1 MYYRRYNKEVNVLG
15 KRWWDKS
22 VIYQV
27 YPKSFYDSNNDGIG
41 DIRGIIEKLDYLKD
55 LGIDIIWLS
64 PVYKSPMDDNGYDI
78 SDYYDIDKQF
88 GSMEDMDSL
97 IEEGNKRGIKIMMDL
112 VINHTSDENAWF
124 IESKSSI
131 DNPKRNFYIWKD
143 PKPDGSAPN
152 NWRSIFGGSAW
163 EYDENTKQYYLHV
176 FSKKQ
181 PDLNWEN
188 EQVRKELYKMVNYW
202 LDKGLGGFRVDA
214 ITYIKKDNT
223 FKSLEAD
230 DNEGLAHINAGSLNQ
245 EGIENFL
252 AELKENT
259 FSKYDIVTV
268 AEAPGIPREQLK
280 KYSGPEGFFDLL
292 FEFGHSD
299 LDVAED
305 GKWYTPKEWT
315 LQEFKDALFKS
326 QEVYNDL
333 GFGAL
338 FLENHDQPRSLNKLI
353 KEEDIGLSS
362 AKMLATIYFLLK
374 GIPFVYQGEEIGMT
388 NVKYDS
394 IEEYNDISSIDQYNS
409 AIRDGL
415 SKEEALTSVHN
426 RSRDN
431 ARIPMQWDDSKNA
444 GFTKGKPWL
453 KANNN
458 YKEVNV
464 KNNLE
469 AEDSILNYYK
479 KLIDLRKNS
488 EYSDVIVYGK
498 YKGFMEND
506 KNIFAYIREYEDKK
520 LLILANFYSQNIKL
534 KLNYTVE
541 KVLLSNYGSFDIS
554 NGEIFLKPYEALVL
568 AVL

>member
-1 MYYRRYNKEVNVLG
+1 
-15 KRWWDKS
+15 
-22 VIYQV
+22 
-27 YPKSFYDSNNDGIG
+27 
-41 DIRGIIEKLDYLKD
+41 
-55 LGIDIIWLS
+55 
-64 PVYKSPMDDNGYDI
+64 MDDNGYDI

-88 GSMEDMDSL
+88 GSMGDMDSL
-97 IEEGNKRGIKIMMDL
+97 IEEGSKRGIKIMMDL
-112 VINHTSDENAWF
+112 VINHTSDEHDWF
-124 IESKSSI
+124 IESKSSR
-131 DNPKRNFYIWKD
+131 DNPKRDFYIWRN
-143 PKPDGSAPN
+143 PKPDGTAPN

-188 EQVRKELYKMVNYW
+188 EEVRKELYKMVNYW

-223 FKSLEAD
+223 FKDLKSSSDEELV
-230 DNEGLAHINAGSLNQ
+230 NINGGSLNQ
-245 EGIENFL
+245 KGIEEFL
-252 AELKENT
+252 SELKENT

-268 AEAPGIPREQLK
+268 AEAPGIPRERLK
-280 KYSGPEGFFDLL
+280 DYSGTKGFFDLL

-305 GKWYTPKEWT
+305 GKWYTPKKWA

-353 KEEDIGLSS
+353 KEKDIGLPS

-374 GIPFVYQGEEIGMT
+374 GIPFIYQGEEIGMT
-388 NVKYDS
+388 NVKYGS
-394 IEEYNDISSIDQYNS
+394 IEDYNDISSIDQYNS
-409 AIRDGL
+409 ALKDGL
-415 SKEEALTSVHN
+415 SKEEALAAVHK

-444 GFTKGKPWL
+444 GFTDGQPWL
-453 KANNN
+453 KVNDN
-458 YKEVNV
+458 YKEINV
-464 KNNLE
+464 KNNLK
-469 AEDSILNYYK
+469 AENSILNYYK
-479 KLIDLRKNS
+479 RLINLRKNS

-498 YKGFMEND
+498 YKGFMETD
-506 KNIFAYIREYEDKK
+506 KNVFAYIREYEDKK
-520 LLILANFYSQNIKL
+520 LLVLANFYGENIKV

-541 KVLLSNYGSFDIS
+541 KLLLSNYDLVDIS
-554 NGEIFLKPYEALVL
+554 KDEISLKPYEVLVISIL
-568 AVL
+568 

>member
-1 MYYRRYNKEVNVLG
+1 MLG

-88 GSMEDMDSL
+88 GSMEDMGSL

-124 IESKSSI
+124 IESKSSR
-131 DNPKRNFYIWKD
+131 DNPKRDFYIWKD

-188 EQVRKELYKMVNYW
+188 EKVRKELYKMVNYW

-223 FKSLEAD
+223 FKDLEVD
-230 DNEGLAHINAGSLNQ
+230 DNEGLAHINGGSLNQ
-245 EGIENFL
+245 EGIEDFL
-252 AELKENT
+252 DELKENT
-259 FSKYDIVTV
+259 FSKYDIITV
-268 AEAPGIPREQLK
+268 AEAPGIPRARLK
-280 KYSGPEGFFDLL
+280 DYSGPKGFFDLL

-305 GKWYTPKEWT
+305 GKWYTPKNWT

-353 KEEDIGLSS
+353 KEEDIGLPS

-388 NVKYDS
+388 NVKYNS
-394 IEEYNDISSIDQYNS
+394 IEDYNDISSIDQYNS
-409 AIRDGL
+409 ALRDGL
-415 SKEEALTSVHN
+415 SKEEALTAVHK

-444 GFTKGKPWL
+444 GFTDGEPWL
-453 KANNN
+453 KVNEN
-458 YKEVNV
+458 YKEINV

-469 AEDSILNYYK
+469 SEDSILKYYK

-488 EYSDVIVYGK
+488 EYSDVIAYGK
-498 YKGFMEND
+498 YKDFMEND
-506 KNIFAYIREYEDKK
+506 KNIFAYIREYEHKK
-520 LLILANFYSQNIKL
+520 ILVLANFYGENIKV

-541 KVLLSNYGSFDIS
+541 KVLLSNCDLIDIS
-554 NGEIFLKPYEALVL
+554 KNEIALKPYEALVL
-568 AVL
+568 SII

>member
-1 MYYRRYNKEVNVLG
+1 MLK

-55 LGIDIIWLS
+55 LGINIIWLS

-112 VINHTSDENAWF
+112 VINHTSDEHDWF
-124 IESKSSI
+124 IESKSSK
-131 DNPKRNFYIWKD
+131 DNPKRDFYIWKD

-152 NWRSIFGGSAW
+152 NWKSIFGGSAW
-163 EYDENTKQYYLHV
+163 EYDDNTKQYYLHV

-188 EQVRKELYKMVNYW
+188 EEVRKKLYDMVNYW

-223 FKSLEAD
+223 FKDLESTS
-230 DNEGLAHINAGSLNQ
+230 NEELININGGSLNQ
-245 EGIENFL
+245 KGIEDFL
-252 AELKENT
+252 SELKKNT

-268 AEAPGIPREQLK
+268 AEAPGIPREKLK
-280 KYSGPEGFFDLL
+280 DYSGANGFFDLL

-305 GKWYTPKEWT
+305 GKWYTPKKWT
-315 LQEFKDALFKS
+315 LQEFKDALFRS

-338 FLENHDQPRSLNKLI
+338 FLENHDQPRSLNKFI
-353 KEEDIGLSS
+353 KESDIGQAS

-374 GIPFVYQGEEIGMT
+374 GIPFIYQGEEIGMT
-388 NVKYDS
+388 NVKYES
-394 IEEYNDISSIDQYNS
+394 IEDYNDISSIDQYNS
-409 AIRDGL
+409 AINDGL
-415 SKEEALTSVHN
+415 SKEEALEAVHR

-431 ARIPMQWDDSKNA
+431 GRSPMQWDDSKDS
-444 GFTKGKPWL
+444 GFTEVEPWL
-453 KANNN
+453 KVNNN
-458 YKEVNV
+458 YEEINV

-469 AEDSILNYYK
+469 SEDSILNYYK
-479 KLIDLRKNS
+479 NLIDLRRNS
-488 EYSDVIVYGK
+488 DYSDIIVYGK
-498 YKGFMEND
+498 YIEFMEND
-506 KNIFAYIREYEDKK
+506 KNIFAYIREYENRK
-520 LLILANFYSQNIKL
+520 LLVLANFYGENIKVN
-534 KLNYTVE
+534 LNYSVN
-541 KVLLSNYGSFDIS
+541 KVLISNYDSFHMS
-554 NGEIFLKPYEALVL
+554 NNEVSLRPYEVLVL
-568 AVL
+568 QIL

>member
-1 MYYRRYNKEVNVLG
+1 MLK

-41 DIRGIIEKLDYLKD
+41 DIKGIVDKLDYLKD

-78 SDYYDIDKQF
+78 MDYYDIDKQF
-88 GSMEDMDSL
+88 GSMEDMDNL
-97 IEEGNKRGIKIMMDL
+97 IKEGNKRNIKIMMDL
-112 VINHTSDENAWF
+112 VINHTSDEHDWF
-124 IESKSSI
+124 IESRSSRN
-131 DNPKRNFYIWKD
+131 NPKRDFYIWKD

-152 NWRSIFGGSAW
+152 NWKSIFGGSAW
-163 EYDENTKQYYLHV
+163 EYDDNTKQYYLHV

-188 EQVRKELYKMVNYW
+188 EEVRQKLYDMVNYW

-223 FKSLEAD
+223 FKDLESNS
-230 DNEGLAHINAGSLNQ
+230 NEELVHIDGGSLNQ
-245 EGIENFL
+245 MGIENFL
-252 AELKENT
+252 SELKENT

-268 AEAPGIPREQLK
+268 AEAPGIPREKLK
-280 KYSGPEGFFDLL
+280 DYSGPNGFFDLL

-305 GKWYTPKEWT
+305 GKWYTPKKWT

-338 FLENHDQPRSLNKLI
+338 FLENHDQPRSLNKFI
-353 KEEDIGLSS
+353 KESDIGLVS

-374 GIPFVYQGEEIGMT
+374 GIPFIYQGEEIGMT
-388 NVKYDS
+388 NVKYES
-394 IEEYNDISSIDQYNS
+394 IEDYNDISSIDQYNS
-409 AIRDGL
+409 AIKDGL
-415 SKEEALTSVHN
+415 SKEEALEAVYR

-431 ARIPMQWDDSKNA
+431 ARIPMQWDDSKNS
-444 GFTKGKPWL
+444 GFTEGEPWL
-453 KANNN
+453 KVNNN
-458 YKEVNV
+458 YKEINV

-469 AEDSILNYYK
+469 SKDSILYYYK
-479 KLIDLRKNS
+479 NLIDLRKNS
-488 EYSDVIVYGK
+488 KYSDVIVYGK
-498 YKGFMEND
+498 YKGIMEDD
-506 KNIFAYIREYEDKK
+506 KKIFAYIREYGDKK
-520 LLILANFYSQNIKL
+520 LLVVANFYGENIKVN
-534 KLNYTVE
+534 LNYTVDE
-541 KVLLSNYGSFDIS
+541 ILISNYNSFHIS
-554 NGEIFLKPYEALVL
+554 NNEVSLRPYETVVL
-568 AVL
+568 AII

>member
-1 MYYRRYNKEVNVLG
+1 MLG

>member
-1 MYYRRYNKEVNVLG
+1 MG

-124 IESKSSI
+124 IESKSSR
-131 DNPKRNFYIWKD
+131 DNPKRDFYIWND
-143 PKPDGSAPN
+143 PKPDGSVPN

-163 EYDENTKQYYLHV
+163 EYEENTKQYYLHV

-188 EQVRKELYKMVNYW
+188 GQVRKELYKMVNYW

-245 EGIENFL
+245 EGIEDFL

-415 SKEEALTSVHN
+415 SKEEALTAVHK

-444 GFTKGKPWL
+444 GFTNGEPWL

-506 KNIFAYIREYEDKK
+506 KNIFAYIREYDDKK

-541 KVLLSNYGSFDIS
+541 KVLLSNYGSLDIS

-568 AVL
+568 SVL

>member
-1 MYYRRYNKEVNVLG
+1 MLE

-41 DIRGIIEKLDYLKD
+41 DIRGIIEKLDYLNN
-55 LGIDIIWLS
+55 LGINIIWLS

-88 GSMEDMDSL
+88 GSMKDMDSL
-97 IEEGNKRGIKIMMDL
+97 IEEGSKRGIKIMMDL
-112 VINHTSDENAWF
+112 VINHTSDEHDWF
-124 IESKSSI
+124 IESKSSR
-131 DNPKRNFYIWKD
+131 DNPKRDFYIWRN
-143 PKPDGSAPN
+143 PKPDGTAPN

-188 EQVRKELYKMVNYW
+188 EEVRKELYKMVNYW

-223 FKSLEAD
+223 FNRLEPD
-230 DNEGLAHINAGSLNQ
+230 DSEGLAHINGGALNQ
-245 EGIENFL
+245 EGIEDFL

-268 AEAPGIPREQLK
+268 AEAPGIPRERLK
-280 KYSGPEGFFDLL
+280 DYSGPKGFFDLL

-305 GKWYTPKEWT
+305 GKWYTPKKWT

-326 QEVYNDL
+326 QEVYNGL

-353 KEEDIGLSS
+353 KEKDIGLPS

-394 IEEYNDISSIDQYNS
+394 IEDYNDISSIDQYNS
-409 AIRDGL
+409 ALKDGL
-415 SKEEALTSVHN
+415 SKEEALAAVHK

-431 ARIPMQWDDSKNA
+431 ARIPMQWDDSKNS
-444 GFTKGKPWL
+444 GFTDGQPWL
-453 KANNN
+453 KVNDN

-464 KNNLE
+464 KNNLK
-469 AEDSILNYYK
+469 AENSILNYYK
-479 KLIDLRKNS
+479 RLINLRKNS

-498 YKGFMEND
+498 YKGFMETD
-506 KNIFAYIREYEDKK
+506 KNIFAYIRKYEDKK
-520 LLILANFYSQNIKL
+520 LLVLANFYSENIKV

-541 KVLLSNYGSFDIS
+541 KLLLSNYDLVDIS
-554 NGEIFLKPYEALVL
+554 KDEISLKPYEVLVISIL
-568 AVL
+568 